1 MAKKA
6 PAKKAPAK
14 RKPRAKTPA
23 DDGLSEEFGKITPH
37 DMARILDSLRTPAA
51 DSAKSIAWRSWLVG
65 GAKAAALIV
74 CGAVAGVY
82 AAGGL
87 PIGPGPSPSPSDAV
101 SLAFDQYETLWRA
114 IQLETAKKLEAG
126 EFTTSQQVTQYRSL
140 ADGEALK
147 KSRQPLVDAEF
158 AAFGGEKW
166 TADKAAKHF
175 RSYAE

>member
-1 MAKKA
+1 VKL
-6 PAKKAPAK
+6 P
-14 RKPRAKTPA
+14 
-23 DDGLSEEFGKITPH
+23 I
-37 DMARILDSLRTPAA
+37 
-51 DSAKSIAWRSWLVG
+51 
-65 GAKAAALIV
+65 ALIAS
-74 CGAVAGVY
+74 GLI
-82 AAGGL
+82 GGIL
-87 PIGPGPSPSPSDAV
+87 LLSGGKSGPGPSPSPSDAV

-166 TADKAAKHF
+166 TAEKAAKQF
-175 RSYAE
+175 RSYAR

>member
-14 RKPRAKTPA
+14 RKPAAKKA
-23 DDGLSEEFGKITPH
+23 
-37 DMARILDSLRTPAA
+37 PAA
-51 DSAKSIAWRSWLVG
+51 VVVPPKSIAWRPWLVG
-65 GAKAAALIV
+65 GAKAVALIV
-74 CGAVAGVY
+74 AGAVAGVY
-82 AAGGL
+82 AAGGI
-87 PIGPGPSPSPSDAV
+87 PIGPSPSPSDAV
-101 SLAFDQYETLWRA
+101 SVAFDQYETLWRA
-114 IQLETAKKLEAG
+114 IQHETAKKLEAG

-158 AAFGGEKW
+158 AAFGGDKW

>member
-6 PAKKAPAK
+6 PAKLPAK
-14 RKPRAKTPA
+14 RKPRAKKPV
-23 DDGLSEEFGKITPH
+23 DDGLEKIKIYTPSEP
-37 DMARILDSLRTPAA
+37 
-51 DSAKSIAWRSWLVG
+51 IAWRSWLVG
-65 GAKAAALIV
+65 GAKAAALV
-74 CGAVAGVY
+74 VAGAVAGVY
-82 AAGGL
+82 AAGGI
-87 PIGPGPSPSPSDAV
+87 PIGPSPSPSDAV

-166 TADKAAKHF
+166 TAEKAAKQF
-175 RSYAE
+175 RSYAR

>member
-14 RKPRAKTPA
+14 RPAKKTPVQPIVVPIEA
-23 DDGLSEEFGKITPH
+23 EVTFE
-37 DMARILDSLRTPAA
+37 
-51 DSAKSIAWRSWLVG
+51 SIAWRSWLVS
-65 GAKAAALIV
+65 GAKAVALIV
-74 CGAVAGVY
+74 VGAVAGVWS
-82 AAGGL
+82 AGGIE
-87 PIGPGPSPSPSDAV
+87 IGPGPKNDIVAQS
-101 SLAFDQYETLWRA
+101 FRQYETLWRA

-126 EFTTSQQVTQYRSL
+126 EFTTSQQVTAYRSL

-147 KSRQPLVDAEF
+147 KSRQPILDAEF

-166 TADKAAKHF
+166 TADKAAKQF